1 MGQQKRGKRIRDKGK
16 EAKGIGGGSIQEKGQ
31 RKNEMELGKKDVTK
45 EKWIIKLDKGL
56 SP

>member
-1 MGQQKRGKRIRDKGK
+1 MGQQKRGKKIRDKGK
-16 EAKGIGGGSIQEKGQ
+16 EAKGIGEGSIQEKGQ

-45 EKWIIKLDKGL
+45 EKWILKLDKGL